1 MIQTLSP
8 IACRS
13 FTNGAYLRTFVLRVY
28 DRYGRESNAIVRKL
42 KVITAAVVYSSA
54 KPIKVT
60 NKQPPT
66 TLQFNAVQLNPLYMD
81 RFTNLTVVTDV
92 YN

>member
-1 MIQTLSP
+1 MLSP
-8 IACRS
+8 IACGS
-13 FTNGAYLRTFVLRVY
+13 FTKGAYARTFVLRVY

-42 KVITAAVVYSSA
+42 KVITAAVVYSST

-60 NKQPPT
+60 NKQPLT
-66 TLQFNAVQLNPLYMD
+66 MLQFNAVQLDPLYLD
-81 RFTNLTVVTDV
+81 RFSNYTVVTPV